1 MTTLIVLFALG
12 AAPCRAAAQETL
24 PERVRH
30 EVLEPALQL
39 IRDAARELADPDSNA
54 SLVSPTP
61 LLAPASPP
69 AKRLAAWIDEHWIE
83 PLTSKAES
91 RISKTAHTLADPRV
105 MTPPV
110 TEDYDEEDENVKEEV
125 PEPADEPQQALPA
138 QAEIERG
145 DPLDRVQGS
154 GNGASGETARPAF
167 QPMSGPTAITP
178 GRFQPLKKGR

>member
-1 MTTLIVLFALG
+1 MPMLIALFALG
-12 AAPCRAAAQETL
+12 TAAPCRAAAQ
-24 PERVRH
+24 PSVSERIQH
-30 EVLEPALQL
+30 EVLEPALKL

-54 SLVSPTP
+54 SLVAPTP

-69 AKRLAAWIDEHWIE
+69 AKKLAVWIDEHWIE

-91 RISKTAHTLADPRV
+91 RMVKAAHTLADPRV

-110 TEDYDEEDENVKEEV
+110 TDAYDEDDDNVKEEV
-125 PEPADEPQQALPA
+125 PEPADEPEQALPA

-145 DPLDRVQGS
+145 DPVDRVQGS
-154 GNGASGETARPAF
+154 VDGARPGPA
-167 QPMSGPTAITP
+167 QSLTPMSGPAAVTP